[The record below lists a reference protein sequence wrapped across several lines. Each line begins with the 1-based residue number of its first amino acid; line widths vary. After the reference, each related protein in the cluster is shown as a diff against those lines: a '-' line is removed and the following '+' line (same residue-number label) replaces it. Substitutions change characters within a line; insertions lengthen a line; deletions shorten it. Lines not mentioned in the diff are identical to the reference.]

1 MSNFKDKWDMVFI
14 ETLHKIETLVSE
26 QVTVTEIYEVFIGDK
41 NKISGIISI
50 IDDILL
56 FCSNLESI
64 LVYSECVYK
73 SLKKV
78 CDLLVGQVCLLK
90 IKNQT
95 CWSRCH

>member
-1 MSNFKDKWDMVFI
+1 MVFI

-78 CDLLVGQVCLLK
+78 CDLLVGQV
-90 IKNQT
+90 
-95 CWSRCH
+95 